1 MEMILW
7 FGGAWVFVFAEA
19 GGVFGCPAST
29 GAHYL
34 NTSAGGWVRTA
45 GVIPGALLTRHL
57 TQHLTPL
64 DGVARLFPSS
74 ESGQYLPMVLYVGMC
89 PTHPCSLG
97 GEGEACGGTI
107 HLLRSYSRFLRELRR
122 KETHVWPIVF
132 EFLVFFFFFFN
143 TLVKKFRALCF

>member
-1 MEMILW
+1 MEMRQCGLVVR
-7 FGGAWVFVFAEA
+7 GSAMFAEA

-74 ESGQYLPMVLYVGMC
+74 ESGQYLPMVLYVGMSL
-89 PTHPCSLG
+89 THPCSLG

-107 HLLRSYSRFLRELRR
+107 HLLRPILGFFGNCEER
-122 KETHVWPIVF
+122 KLTFGQLYVVYFW
-132 EFLVFFFFFFN
+132 VFFFFFF
-143 TLVKKFRALCF
+143 LILW